1 MTAATVAAPRH
12 TVITRRGPIDA
23 LRDSLVLA
31 GRNIV
36 KIRKNPETLLDVTLQ
51 PILFLFMFV
60 YLFGG
65 AIAGDTHA
73 YLQMLMPGLMVQNI
87 AFASLGTGTALNT
100 DITKGVFDRF
110 RSMPIARSA
119 PLVGAVLGDI
129 VRYLVAMAVLV
140 ITAVILGFRV
150 HTDPGSFLLVIAL
163 MVVFGLCLC
172 WVSVFVGML
181 VKSPQAV
188 PGVLVAFIMPLTFGS
203 NVFAPTSSMPGWL
216 QGWVKI
222 NPVTQLT
229 DAARGLLNGGPWA
242 DHAAYAFLWALAIA
256 VVFFPLAFRAYR
268 RRVG

>member
-12 TVITRRGPIDA
+12 SVISRRGPIDA
-23 LRDSLVLA
+23 LRDSLILA

-73 YLQMLMPGLMVQNI
+73 YLQLLMPGLMVQNI
-87 AFASLGTGTALNT
+87 AFASLGTGTGLNT

-140 ITAVILGFRV
+140 VTAVILGFRV

-188 PGVLVAFIMPLTFGS
+188 PGVMVAFIMPLTFGS
-203 NVFAPTSSMPGWL
+203 NVFVQTSTMPGWL
-216 QGWVKI
+216 RAWADI
-222 NPVTQLT
+222 SPVSLM
-229 DAARGLLNGGPWA
+229 ANALRGLMNGGAVAGPLA
-242 DHAAYAFLWALAIA
+242 GALAWMAGA
-256 VVFFPLAFRAYR
+256 VIVFFPLATWAYR
-268 RRVG
+268 RRV